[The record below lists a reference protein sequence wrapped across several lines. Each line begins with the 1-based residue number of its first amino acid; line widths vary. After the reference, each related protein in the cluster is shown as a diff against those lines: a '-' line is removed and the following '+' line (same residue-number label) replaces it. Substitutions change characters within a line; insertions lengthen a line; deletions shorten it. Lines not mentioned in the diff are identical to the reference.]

1 MGMQPD
7 KKTLDRLLALN
18 DDQLRFLLR
27 RLLGQYG
34 LNAASIP
41 LDQLDMGRL
50 RQVVGQATDE
60 DIARFF
66 QLLDSG
72 REGTDGRR

>member
-18 DDQLRFLLR
+18 DDQLRFVLR

-34 LNAASIP
+34 LDASAVP
-41 LDQLDMGRL
+41 LDKLDMTRV
-50 RQVVGQATDE
+50 RQVVGQATDA

-66 QLLDSG
+66 QLLEAG
-72 REGTDGRR
+72 REGSK